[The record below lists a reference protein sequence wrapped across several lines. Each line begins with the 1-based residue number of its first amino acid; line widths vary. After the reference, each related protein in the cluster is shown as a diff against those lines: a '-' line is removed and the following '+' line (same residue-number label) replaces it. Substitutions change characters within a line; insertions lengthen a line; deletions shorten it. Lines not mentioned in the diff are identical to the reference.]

1 MNLAFP
7 INYAPAK
14 DRARWFLE
22 AKFPRALLNYRI
34 FRKVGFEPEIALLPG
49 LCDPK
54 KASLDI
60 GANIGVFTWHLLK
73 HSRSILA
80 FEPNPHLCNLLL
92 RTFGSSIDIHQI
104 ALSNR
109 RGTSKL
115 SFPGNSHAL
124 GSLQTLRDHLPG
136 TGGNRLTNFT
146 VKTRPLDDLDMP
158 PVGFIKIDVEGHEL
172 NVLKGAQRTILRNR
186 PTLLI
191 EIEERHNPGALKRA
205 EEMLAGWG
213 YAGRVLLENTLL
225 PLANFDPAKHQ
236 NSNNIDHNGQRLGP
250 YINNFIFSPE
260 A

>member
-1 MNLAFP
+1 MNLSFP
-7 INYAPAK
+7 INYAPPK
-14 DRARWFLE
+14 DWARWFLE
-22 AKFPRALLNYRI
+22 ENFPRTLLNYRI
-34 FRKVGFEPEIALLPG
+34 FRKVGFEPEIALLPM

-80 FEPNPHLCNLLL
+80 FEPNPRLCNLLL

-104 ALSNR
+104 ALSNL
-109 RGTSKL
+109 RGSSKL

-124 GSLQTLRDHLPG
+124 GSLHTVQGHLPG
-136 TGGNRLTNFT
+136 GEDDHLTNFT
-146 VKTRPLDDLDMP
+146 VKTRPLDDLGMP
-158 PVGFIKIDVEGHEL
+158 PIGFIKIDVEGHEL
-172 NVLKGAQRTILRNR
+172 NVLKGAQQTILRNR
-186 PTLLI
+186 PMLLI
-191 EIEERHNPGALKRA
+191 EIEERHSPEALKSA

-213 YAGRVLLENTLL
+213 YAGRFLLDNTLL
-225 PLANFDPAKHQ
+225 PLSNFDPARHQ